1 MRCNALP
8 MKPVVLP
15 WMPYT
20 LVPLVILAFHWVALK
35 LEPSF
40 SGVALSYDPAE
51 PGG

>member
-40 SGVALSYDPAE
+40 SGVRSVMTQPN